1 MQITGKILILGAHPD
16 DAELGMGATISR
28 LVSKGFC
35 DDIRVLTFAWKSY
48 MDEGLIEPY
57 SRAMKILGI
66 KNYEM
71 FNFEPITGFI
81 PNRQAI
87 LDILYRE
94 HKEDYSTVF
103 THNSCTSMQNH
114 QVTFEETRRAFRDTA
129 ILGYS
134 CPSSDYGF
142 SSTPSYIRVSK
153 QDALK
158 KIRAAK
164 EYTVYKK
171 KPYMLPEAI
180 MGTLRANGLEIFG
193 KGLAERFEPIR
204 VII

>member
-1 MQITGKILILGAHPD
+1 MFISGRILILGAHPD
-16 DAELGMGATISR
+16 DAELGMGATISKLTR
-28 LVSKGFC
+28 EMLSC

-48 MDEGLIEPY
+48 TGESLIEPHK
-57 SRAMKILGI
+57 RAMKTLGI

-71 FNFEPITGFI
+71 LNFEPTMGFF
-81 PNRQAI
+81 NRQDI
-87 LDILYRE
+87 LDILYKE
-94 HKEDYSTVF
+94 HKNDYSTVF
-103 THNSCTSMQNH
+103 THNSYTSNQDH
-114 QVTFEETRRAFRDTA
+114 QVIFEETRRAFRDTA